1 MTCKNLVR
9 SIVLVM
15 VVSGSG
21 TILAHDGIHTWN
33 NMSVGVH
40 FLFDFPHLREILIV
54 GLTAIWAALMHATI
68 RQRAFQCLKL
78 YKCFYVD

>member
-1 MTCKNLVR
+1 MTCNNLVR

-40 FLFDFPHLREILIV
+40 FLFDFSHLREILIV
-54 GLTAIWAALMHATI
+54 GLTAIWAALMHSTI

-78 YKCFYVD
+78 DKCFYVD